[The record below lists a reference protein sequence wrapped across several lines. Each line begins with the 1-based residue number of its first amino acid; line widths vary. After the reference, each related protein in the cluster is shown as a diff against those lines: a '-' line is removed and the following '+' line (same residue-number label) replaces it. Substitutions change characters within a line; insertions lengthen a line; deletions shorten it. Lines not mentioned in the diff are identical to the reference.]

1 MNILLPLLYTL
12 GFGLLGYLCGSL
24 PFAVWVTRLFKGVD
38 VREAGSGH
46 ATTTNTIRQA
56 GFGPGAL
63 VLVLDIAKG
72 YLPVWLALHVGRDT
86 TSWYF
91 GIPPYTWLA
100 PLTAALVV
108 VGHCWPVF
116 AQFRGG
122 MGNASAG
129 GAILAANPLA
139 FVIGLGILVALV
151 LILRHSAR
159 ASVLTGLLIA
169 PAFWLLGLGNS
180 AIWIAASTGL
190 VIAYRFLID
199 WNRQY
204 RELWLDR
211 EQPPN

>member
-1 MNILLPLLYTL
+1 MDNLLPLLATL

-24 PFAVWVTRLFKGVD
+24 PFAIWITRLFKGVD

-72 YLPVWLALHVGRDT
+72 LLPTWLALRTAGYMP
-86 TSWYF
+86 W
-91 GIPPYTWLA
+91 IA

-116 AQFRGG
+116 AGFRGG
-122 MGNASAG
+122 MGNASTG
-129 GAILAANPLA
+129 GCLLAAAPIA
-139 FVIGLGILVALV
+139 FVIALGILVALT

-159 ASVLTGLLIA
+159 ASLLTGLLMA
-169 PAFWLLGLGNS
+169 PAFWLLGLGS
-180 AIWIAASTGL
+180 SVIWIAAATGL
-190 VIAYRFLID
+190 VLAGRFAVD

-211 EQPPN
+211 EGPKK